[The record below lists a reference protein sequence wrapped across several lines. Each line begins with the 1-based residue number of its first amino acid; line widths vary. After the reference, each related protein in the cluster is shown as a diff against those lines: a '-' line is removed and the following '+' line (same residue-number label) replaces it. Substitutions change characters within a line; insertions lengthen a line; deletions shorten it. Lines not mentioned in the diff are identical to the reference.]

1 MNDYMSLWVSLGIVG
16 CGILIVTSILRAIV
30 KKNIPETHGIMW
42 LVAAAGIVLGGC
54 FPGAIIWLARVLH
67 VSYPPAVIF
76 TLAILLLF
84 YLLFRCSMWIA
95 GMTMRIQELGM
106 QVSLLNQ
113 ENLMLMDKL
122 NKLEKHE
129 G

>member
-54 FPGAIIWLARVLH
+54 FPGAIIWLAEVLH

-95 GMTMRIQELGM
+95 GMTMRMQELGM

-113 ENLMLMDKL
+113 ENLMLMEKL
-122 NKLEKHE
+122 DKLEKRE
-129 G
+129 

>member
-16 CGILIVTSILRAIV
+16 CGILIIASILRAIV

-54 FPGAIIWLARVLH
+54 FPGAIIWLAEVLH

-95 GMTMRIQELGM
+95 GMTMRMQELGM

-113 ENLMLMDKL
+113 ENLMLMEKL
-122 NKLEKHE
+122 DKLEKRE
-129 G
+129 